1 MAANGPSKK
10 QESEFRVELFTHNGT
25 RIGYHRTI
33 GAGTPAVLFKG
44 SELYVHSGTEGI
56 MRTLAPGER
65 LLAALIAERS
75 SK

>member
-1 MAANGPSKK
+1 M
-10 QESEFRVELFTHNGT
+10 
-25 RIGYHRTI
+25 
-33 GAGTPAVLFKG
+33 VLFKG

-65 LLAALIAERS
+65 LLAALVAVGS